1 MGDDTLEKKY
11 RKLYT
16 SVIFQALMD
25 LTKLNT
31 SVTDTS
37 ISITRDDARAWFF
50 TTTGETAKDF
60 EEICDNAGLNPL
72 FVRSFASSVVNE
84 KGNRNVKKRI
94 VRFFD

>member
-1 MGDDTLEKKY
+1 MGDDTLEKRY

-37 ISITRDDARAWFF
+37 VSVTRGNAHAWFF
-50 TTTGETAKDF
+50 PTSGETAIDF
-60 EEICDNAGLNPL
+60 EEICDNAGLDPM
-72 FVRSFASSVVNE
+72 FVREFAYSVVNQ
-84 KGNRNVKKRI
+84 KGNKNVKKRI
-94 VRFFD
+94 IKFFE

>member
-1 MGDDTLEKKY
+1 MGDDTLEKRY

-37 ISITRDDARAWFF
+37 VSVTRGNAHAWFF
-50 TTTGETAKDF
+50 TTSGQTADDF
-60 EEICDNAGLNPL
+60 EEVCDNAGLDPV
-72 FVRSFASSVVNE
+72 FVRDFAYSVVHE
-84 KGNRNVKKRI
+84 KGNKNVKKRI
-94 VRFFD
+94 IRFFE